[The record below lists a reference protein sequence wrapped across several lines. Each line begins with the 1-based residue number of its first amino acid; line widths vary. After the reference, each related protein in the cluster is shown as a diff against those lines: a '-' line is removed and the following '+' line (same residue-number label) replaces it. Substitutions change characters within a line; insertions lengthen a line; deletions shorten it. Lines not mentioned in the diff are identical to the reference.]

1 MVALGLSSDAGLL
14 DAGRIGGLFEA
25 VNAGLGGL
33 SVRAPVEV
41 VVVGVEAV
49 AMQWNQ
55 RRVTYDVDVVS
66 EGIPAVFWDVV
77 AGCRP
82 WGGPRRWVVER
93 SGASQL
99 QPSTGS
105 AIRQ

>member
-41 VVVGVEAV
+41 VVVGGEAV
-49 AMQWNQ
+49 LCSGTSGGLPTTSMLC
-55 RRVTYDVDVVS
+55 RRVFPPCFGMEHFRYLDNAQALSVRLARPFVS
-66 EGIPAVFWDVV
+66 HPYL
-77 AGCRP
+77 P
-82 WGGPRRWVVER
+82 P
-93 SGASQL
+93 
-99 QPSTGS
+99 
-105 AIRQ
+105 